1 MVLTVILF
9 AAILFGNWFF
19 FQRLP
24 SAFLPSEDKGT
35 VFCDVTLPPGATR
48 PRTRAVL
55 DDLEELIKD
64 HPAIAHILAVP
75 GRSLSAGEGEN
86 LGMMI
91 LSLKPWSE
99 RSAGDAQIANVQR
112 EIIRRCRSI
121 ADASVNVFV
130 PPAIMGLGTT
140 GGVSFALQATGNQT
154 SQEIAQTA
162 NGIVAR
168 LMESGKAV
176 YAFTT
181 FDASTPMLYLDINRD
196 KAEAMNLPVNSIFTA
211 LQSQLGSY
219 YINDFNKYGKTY
231 KVKMQLAPELR
242 ENRNIIDQL
251 HVTASDGG
259 EVPLSAIFALLFS
272 GMALN
277 IYCQLGLLM
286 LIGLTAKTAI
296 LMVEFSKQERE
307 DGASVADAALNG
319 MRVRFRSVMMTALSF
334 VIGVFPM
341 VTASGA
347 GAGSRQAIGV
357 TTFWGMLLATILG
370 MMFIPGLYS
379 IFQRMAE
386 FVCRKKK

>member
-1 MVLTVILF
+1 M
-9 AAILFGNWFF
+9 
-19 FQRLP
+19 
-24 SAFLPSEDKGT
+24 
-35 VFCDVTLPPGATR
+35 TLPPGATL

-55 DDLEELIKD
+55 DDLEVLIKD

-75 GRSLSAGEGEN
+75 GRSLTSGEGEN

-196 KAEAMNLPVNSIFTA
+196 KAEAMNVPVNSIFTA

-242 ENRNIIDQL
+242 ENRNIID
-251 HVTASDGG
+251 
-259 EVPLSAIFALLFS
+259 
-272 GMALN
+272 
-277 IYCQLGLLM
+277 
-286 LIGLTAKTAI
+286 
-296 LMVEFSKQERE
+296 
-307 DGASVADAALNG
+307 
-319 MRVRFRSVMMTALSF
+319 
-334 VIGVFPM
+334 
-341 VTASGA
+341 
-347 GAGSRQAIGV
+347 
-357 TTFWGMLLATILG
+357 
-370 MMFIPGLYS
+370 
-379 IFQRMAE
+379 
-386 FVCRKKK
+386 